1 MGVVKI
7 ISRILEK
14 GVFLLILNPRKNI
27 GNLELRERDRES
39 CAYLLYFSGEDAKHK
54 K

>member
-1 MGVVKI
+1 MFLE
-7 ISRILEK
+7 SQILEK

-27 GNLELRERDRES
+27 GNLELRERERERES

>member
-7 ISRILEK
+7 ISHILEK

-27 GNLELRERDRES
+27 GNLELRERES
-39 CAYLLYFSGEDAKHK
+39 CAYLLYFSGEDEKHNK
-54 K
+54 